1 MSISIVCAKARSA
14 FSGYLDGAIS
24 GREMQAVA
32 AHLDQCRGC
41 KAEFFQWRGMQS
53 LLAHTAPSKVP
64 DELGLQ
70 LRLAISHESS
80 RRQGLWHSVSATWA
94 NLIRPIALQAAS
106 GLVGTLLLVGGSA
119 ALVGIMPVSNAVLAH
134 DEPLRAVTMPHYLYT
149 AEQDEPL
156 APALQDATVVVEADV
171 STQGKVYG
179 YDIVSG
185 PVDAETR
192 SAVRDELMLQVYEPA
207 KMFGVPVRGRVLVT
221 FSGVLVKG

>member
-1 MSISIVCAKARSA
+1 MSASLNCSKAGSL

-32 AHLDQCRGC
+32 AHLEHCEGC
-41 KAEFFQWRGMQS
+41 ATEFAQWRGMQS
-53 LLAHTAPSKVP
+53 LLAHAAPAKVP
-64 DELGLQ
+64 DKLGLQ

-80 RRQGLWHSVSATWA
+80 RHQGFWHSVSATWE
-94 NLIRPIALQAAS
+94 NLVRPIALQAAS
-106 GLVGTLLLVGGSA
+106 GLVGTVLLVGGTA
-119 ALVGIMPVSNAVLAH
+119 ALVGIVPVSNEVLAH

-149 AEQDEPL
+149 AEEDEPL